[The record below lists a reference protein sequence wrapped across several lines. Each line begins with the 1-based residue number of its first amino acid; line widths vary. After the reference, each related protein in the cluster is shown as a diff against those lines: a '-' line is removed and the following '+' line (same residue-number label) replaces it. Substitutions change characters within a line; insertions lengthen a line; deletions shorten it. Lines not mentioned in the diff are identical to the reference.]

1 MTTSQNALR
10 TVLPVVGWAAEATDT
25 VAFTGGTDPILP
37 TPFRIGTAGA
47 ATVAAAGLAAARL
60 WEQHTGRRQ
69 QVSVDIRQATASLR
83 SGHYIKLGDG
93 ELLAK
98 RNDIMGV

>member
-1 MTTSQNALR
+1 MTTPQNALR

-47 ATVAAAGLAAARL
+47 ATVAAAGLAEVRL
-60 WEQHTGRRQ
+60 WEQCTGRRQ
-69 QVSVDIRQATASLR
+69 QVSVDIGQATASLR